1 MMLTSRST
9 ISLRISMGFDRL
21 VNFSPSSLIPTVP
34 SKRRGGTASPLSVHL
49 LPNTQSHQQRTTPT
63 LQEEMAIWDL
73 SLSLATAL
81 SVITEFIHVTR
92 AWNTILE
99 RSKGKTLLYHLV
111 SFFPS
116 NSFRWDRDI
125 SPLDFKKKYLF
136 LRERKRVCVWWGTEG
151 KREENLKQTPY

>member
-1 MMLTSRST
+1 
-9 ISLRISMGFDRL
+9 MG
-21 VNFSPSSLIPTVP
+21 S
-34 SKRRGGTASPLSVHL
+34 
-49 LPNTQSHQQRTTPT
+49 
-63 LQEEMAIWDL
+63 L

-125 SPLDFKKKYLF
+125 SPLDFLKKYLF
-136 LRERKRVCVWWGTEG
+136 LSVGDRGKERGEYQADSLLSVEPHVGIDLRPA
-151 KREENLKQTPY
+151 RL